1 MPFESYLGRA
11 MHGQTDNRETGRG
24 KIKNALAWWG
34 HFTFGSERHRK
45 SNSANGYA
53 EALPLAQAEPWAG
66 NLAPRVLSLA
76 FCFIYCLCF
85 YKILSSSGSQTFLFL
100 F

>member
-1 MPFESYLGRA
+1 MHFESYLGRA

-66 NLAPRVLSLA
+66 NLATRVLSLA

-85 YKILSSSGSQTFLFL
+85 LSSV
-100 F
+100 

>member
-1 MPFESYLGRA
+1 MHFESYLGRA
-11 MHGQTDNRETGRG
+11 MHGQTDNRETGCG
-24 KIKNALAWWG
+24 KIKNTFAWWG
-34 HFTFGSERHRK
+34 HFTFWSERHRK
-45 SNSANGYA
+45 CNHANCYA
-53 EALPLAQAEPWAG
+53 EALPLAQPEPWAG
-66 NLAPRVLSLA
+66 NLDTWVLSLA